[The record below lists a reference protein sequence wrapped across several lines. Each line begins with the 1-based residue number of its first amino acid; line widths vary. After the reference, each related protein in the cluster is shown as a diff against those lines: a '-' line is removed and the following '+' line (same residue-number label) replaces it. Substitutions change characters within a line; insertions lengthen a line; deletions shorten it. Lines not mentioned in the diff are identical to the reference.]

1 MESNRA
7 VKAFKL
13 KASFSSRVFVRFSCN
28 IYLIVNFYSFLFNHP
43 LNVMI

>member
-13 KASFSSRVFVRFSCN
+13 KASFSS
-28 IYLIVNFYSFLFNHP
+28 LFLFDFP
-43 LNVMI
+43 AIFS